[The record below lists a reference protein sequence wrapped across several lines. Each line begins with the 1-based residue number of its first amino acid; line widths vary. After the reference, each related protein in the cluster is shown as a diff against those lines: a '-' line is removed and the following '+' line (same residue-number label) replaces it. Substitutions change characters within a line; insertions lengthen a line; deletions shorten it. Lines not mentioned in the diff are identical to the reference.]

1 MRSDTLWGPKT
12 PARTTT
18 WLSLVALVATLLV
31 IAPTAGAG
39 SAGTGASVASGS
51 ELAFVQQLNAERAA
65 RGLTPLVVDASM
77 TVAARD
83 WSDDMA
89 DGGFLAHA
97 PDITVGAPNG
107 WRLVGENVGRGSSVD
122 RLVDAFMNSP
132 GHRANVLN
140 TSFDR
145 VGVGVAT
152 GDDGRMYTTHRFA
165 DAPTSTPTCKGRH
178 ATIVALPGIETVGTS
193 GDDVI
198 VGTPGDDV
206 IRGRGGNDLICGYGG
221 SDYIA
226 GGSGADR
233 LFGGGGRD
241 HVIGNKGRDRI
252 YGGKGNDTCKA
263 SSRETTKSCS
273 RV

>member
-1 MRSDTLWGPKT
+1 MLVLTAAL
-12 PARTTT
+12 
-18 WLSLVALVATLLV
+18 LVAVPPAT
-31 IAPTAGAG
+31 AG
-39 SAGTGASVASGS
+39 SAGTGGSVATGS
-51 ELAFVQQLNAERAA
+51 ELAFVQHLNAERAS
-65 RGLTPLVVDASM
+65 RGLAPLIVDASM

-122 RLVDAFMNSP
+122 GLVDAFMASP
-132 GHRANVLN
+132 GHRANVLDVR
-140 TSFDR
+140 FDR

-152 GDDGRMYTTHRFA
+152 DEDGRLYTTHRFA
-165 DAPTSTPTCKGRH
+165 DAPTSAPTCKGHR

-206 IRGRGGNDLICGYGG
+206 IRGRGGNDIICGYGG
-221 SDYIA
+221 SDTIS

-233 LFGGGGRD
+233 LYGGGGRD
-241 HVIGNKGRDRI
+241 HIAGNTGKDRV
-252 YGGKGNDTCKA
+252 YGGKGRDTCKA
-263 SSRETTKSCS
+263 SSRETAKSCT
-273 RV
+273 RA

>member
-1 MRSDTLWGPKT
+1 MRSDTPRGPKAR
-12 PARTTT
+12 ARTTT
-18 WLSLVALVATLLV
+18 WIGLFALLATLLV
-31 IAPTAGAG
+31 AAPTANAG
-39 SAGTGASVASGS
+39 SAGTGAAAASGP
-51 ELAFVQQLNAERAA
+51 ELAFVQELNAERAS
-65 RGLTPLVVDASM
+65 RGLAPLVVDASM

-107 WRLVGENVGRGSSVD
+107 WRLVGENVGRGSSVGG
-122 RLVDAFMNSP
+122 LVDAFMNSP

-140 TSFDR
+140 NRFDR

-165 DAPTSTPTCKGRH
+165 DAPTSTPTCKGEH
-178 ATIVALPGIETVGTS
+178 ATIVALPGMETVGTS

-198 VGTPGDDV
+198 VGTPGNDV

-221 SDYIA
+221 DDRIL
-226 GGSGADR
+226 GGPGADR

-241 HVIGNKGRDRI
+241 HVVGNKGRDRI
-252 YGGKGNDTCKA
+252 YGGKGRDTCKA
-263 SSRETTKSCS
+263 ATRETTKSCS

>member
-1 MRSDTLWGPKT
+1 MRSDTLWGPKA

-18 WLSLVALVATLLV
+18 WLSLFALIAALLVATPS
-31 IAPTAGAG
+31 ASAG
-39 SAGTGASVASGS
+39 SAGTGASVATGA
-51 ELAFVQQLNAERAA
+51 ELQFVQQLNAERSA
-65 RGLTPLVVDASM
+65 RGLAPLIVDASM

-89 DGGFLAHA
+89 DGQILAHA

-107 WRLVGENVGRGSSVD
+107 WRLVGENVGRGSSVG
-122 RLVDAFMNSP
+122 RLMDAFMNSP

-140 TSFDR
+140 TRFDR

-165 DAPTSTPTCKGRH
+165 DAPTNTPTCKGKT
-178 ATIVALPGIETVGTS
+178 ATIVALPGITTVGTS

-198 VGTPGDDV
+198 VGTPGNDV
-206 IRGRGGNDLICGYGG
+206 IHGRGGNDLICGYGG
-221 SDYIA
+221 RDTIS

-233 LFGGGGRD
+233 LYGGGGRD
-241 HVIGNKGRDRI
+241 HMVGNRGRDRI
-252 YGGKGNDTCKA
+252 DGGKGRDTCRA
-263 SSRETTKSCS
+263 THSETARSCS
-273 RV
+273 RL